1 MLLENIIWIILVI
14 GLKTDLDTLLFLT
27 ISLFTKSKRLQSTL
41 SVSETEERII
51 TTISFRSSKILSQNL
66 SRINK
71 EKRFFKTESA
81 VGKSQ

>member
-51 TTISFRSSKILSQNL
+51 TTISFRSSKILP
-66 SRINK
+66 
-71 EKRFFKTESA
+71 ES
-81 VGKSQ
+81 VKLKQVKMQKDR

>member
-71 EKRFFKTESA
+71 EKRFFKTDNHI
-81 VGKSQ
+81 KR